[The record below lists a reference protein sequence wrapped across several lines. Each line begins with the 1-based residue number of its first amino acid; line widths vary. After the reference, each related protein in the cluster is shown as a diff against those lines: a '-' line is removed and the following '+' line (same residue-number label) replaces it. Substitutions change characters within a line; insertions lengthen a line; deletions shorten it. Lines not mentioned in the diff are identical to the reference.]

1 MLEEG
6 GAEVVDEVAAEV
18 ADEVL
23 LEGAED
29 AVGAFVFEDG
39 CDEGLVALALNFKPL
54 KLPRPFTLFR
64 VFKSFATGA

>member
-1 MLEEG
+1 MG
-6 GAEVVDEVAAEV
+6 DGVIDEVAAEV
-18 ADEVL
+18 AAEVL

-29 AVGAFVFEDG
+29 AVGADG
-39 CDEGLVALALNFKPL
+39 CDEGLVALPLNFKPL